1 MPRGSCR
8 AASAVSKT
16 MRKEEHGRRAGAG
29 GGAGAGAG
37 AGGALEAWSVAGGRL
52 AGAEAALFQA
62 GLAPYLAY
70 LYFLGREDAKVR
82 RQAGTRLQMPWQ
94 AGTPHRVSAC
104 VGATAPAA
112 ARSARCARNE
122 GGAKGL
128 QCIDALETKA
138 APKACS
144 ARQATSRRQRRRGL
158 RVANWLAWRVV

>member
-1 MPRGSCR
+1 M
-8 AASAVSKT
+8 AK
-16 MRKEEHGRRAGAG
+16 AGAHAVCGDECHG
-29 GGAGAGAG
+29 GVVGPGASRVLHSPA
-37 AGGALEAWSVAGGRL
+37 AGGRL

-62 GLAPYLAY
+62 GLAPYLTY

-82 RQAGTRLQMPWQ
+82 TQAGTRLQMPWQ

-104 VGATAPAA
+104 AGATAPAA

-158 RVANWLAWRVV
+158 RAANWLAWRVV